1 MWTISPRFLM
11 LQPVGLTPA
20 DPSSVHELQARLA
33 LNVGW
38 HGRIRS
44 LQATQRRRR
53 LQLLDH

>member
-1 MWTISPRFLM
+1 M